1 MTTATVETQITEL
14 RGQFADL
21 KGDVGEL
28 KGEVRGLG
36 KRMDDMHRLLMVL
49 MGIAGGGLATAL
61 IGIVLQFAKG

>member
-1 MTTATVETQITEL
+1 MTTATVETQISEL

-36 KRMDDMHRLLMVL
+36 KRMDDMHRLLRAL

-61 IGIVLQFAKG
+61 VGLVVQFAKG